1 MKPLASL
8 FWIMCVLLKASCGY
22 NQTDLEYL
30 RDLWLRATRK
40 SNESLFRQHIHGDDY
55 KHLIDMLSR
64 LKTPVNRR
72 NLFQD
77 MKTVI
82 VRNTYEK
89 TFGQKIGM
97 FTNFCGPGD
106 TAGPDQETVC
116 GLFNNVDECCKA
128 HDNCD
133 SFIRSKS
140 DFKEY
145 PDLPEKQLYFT
156 SLSCECDV
164 EFYNCLKRTDSIFGE
179 IILGIYSVAQMS
191 CFQHE
196 YQVAKCTKFD
206 E

>member
-1 MKPLASL
+1 
-8 FWIMCVLLKASCGY
+8 MCVLLKASCGY
-22 NQTDLEYL
+22 NQNDLEYL
-30 RDLWLRATRK
+30 RNLWLKTTRR
-40 SNESLFRQHIHGDDY
+40 SNESLFRQGLHGDDY
-55 KHLIDMLSR
+55 KHLIDTLSR
-64 LKTPVNRR
+64 LKTPINRW

-77 MKTVI
+77 LRTVI

-89 TFGQKIGM
+89 TFGHKIGM

-128 HDNCD
+128 HDGCD
-133 SFIRSKS
+133 SFIKSKS

-145 PDLPEKQLYFT
+145 PELPEKQLYFT

-164 EFYNCLKRTDSIFGE
+164 AFYNCLRRTNSIFGE
-179 IILGIYSVAQMS
+179 IVLGIYSVAQMS

-196 YQVAKCTKFD
+196 YKIAKCTKFD

>member
-1 MKPLASL
+1 MKPLTSL
-8 FWIMCVLLKASCGY
+8 FWITCVFLKASCGY
-22 NQTDLEYL
+22 NRTDLEYL
-30 RDLWLRATRK
+30 KDLWLKTTKK
-40 SNESLFRQHIHGDDY
+40 SNESLLKQSYGDDY
-55 KHLIDMLSR
+55 KHLIDTLSR
-64 LKTPVNRR
+64 LKTPVNRW

-77 MKTVI
+77 MRTVI

-89 TFGQKIGM
+89 TFGHKIGM

-106 TAGPDQETVC
+106 TAGAEQETVC
-116 GLFNNVDECCKA
+116 GFFHDVDECCKG
-128 HDNCD
+128 HDSCD
-133 SFIRSKS
+133 EFIKSKS

-145 PDLPEKQLYFT
+145 PNLPEKQLYFT

-164 EFYNCLKRTDSIFGE
+164 AFFNCLKRTDSIFGE